1 MRYWLVMPAAGS
13 GARFGAA
20 SPKQYAALAG
30 RTVIEWALAPF
41 LADTR
46 CAGIV
51 VALAPD
57 DGQWARIAARLPV
70 AEYARSATEPPVTAV
85 PGGAHRSL
93 SVRRALEAL
102 AGRAAAAD
110 WVLVHDAARPCL
122 GSDDLERL
130 LARLAPH
137 ALGGLLATAAA
148 DTLKRASAATAA
160 GADASGAAVAETVDR
175 TLLWRALTPQMF
187 RYGTLCAAL
196 DAAHAAQ
203 RFPTDEAQALEW
215 HGEQPVLV
223 AGAAT
228 NLKITTA
235 EDLVLAAAILRSR
248 QTAGAQGSGKGSVM
262 RIGSGFDVHAFGAGD
277 FVMLGGVRIP
287 HSRGVVA
294 HSDGDVVLHAL
305 CDALLG
311 AAGLG
316 DIGQHFKDTD
326 PRWRGADS
334 RRFVAAVLA
343 MLHERGLVIA
353 NVDLTVLAQSPRV
366 APHRDAMRR
375 GIAALLG
382 VAEHCINIKATTTE
396 GLGFLGRAEGIAAQA
411 VALLAE
417 ATACSPPS

>member
-1 MRYWLVMPAAGS
+1 MHYWLVMPAAGS
-13 GARFGAA
+13 GSRFGAA
-20 SPKQYAALAG
+20 SPKQYAKLAG

-41 LADTR
+41 LADPR

-51 VALAPD
+51 VALAPQ
-57 DGQWARIAARLPV
+57 DGEWAKIVARL
-70 AEYARSATEPPVTAV
+70 RSAGQGEAPGTPPPVSTV
-85 PGGAHRSL
+85 TGGAHRSL
-93 SVRRALEAL
+93 SVRGALAAL
-102 AGRAAAAD
+102 AGRAAADD

-122 GSDDLERL
+122 ESPDLERL
-130 LARLAPH
+130 LAALASH
-137 ALGGLLATAAA
+137 SLGGLLATAAA
-148 DTLKRASAATAA
+148 DTLKRAPAA
-160 GADASGAAVAETVDR
+160 GASDAGARVCETVDR

-187 RYGTLCAAL
+187 RYDRLCRAL

-215 HGEQPVLV
+215 QGEQPLLV
-223 AGAAT
+223 PGAT
-228 NLKITTA
+228 SNLKITTA

-248 QTAGAQGSGKGSVM
+248 HTSQARGAPM
-262 RIGSGFDVHAFGAGD
+262 RIGSGFDVHAFGPGD
-277 FVMLGGVRIP
+277 FLMLGGVRIP

-316 DIGQHFKDTD
+316 DIGQHFSDSD

-343 MLHERGLVIA
+343 MLRERGLEVA
-353 NVDLTVLAQSPRV
+353 NADVTVLAQSPKIG
-366 APHRDAMRR
+366 PHREAMRQE
-375 GIAALLG
+375 IARLLG
-382 VAEHCINIKATTTE
+382 SGEACVNIKATTTE

-411 VALLAE
+411 VVLLAE
-417 ATACSPPS
+417 GTSWAPTS